1 MKLKNELSNI
11 EFNMSVFGQ
20 WSRGFPFGNLVF
32 LPPQK
37 PSFQIPVQLWKG
49 TEMNEW
55 IIASF
60 QNISFTFIFLT
71 YHLQVSPVPSH
82 HTQAA
87 PTIHLQN

>member
-1 MKLKNELSNI
+1 MSYLILNLI
-11 EFNMSVFGQ
+11 CQFLFNDPGVF
-20 WSRGFPFGNLVF
+20 PYGNLVF

-49 TEMNEW
+49 TEMNEC

-71 YHLQVSPVPSH
+71 YHLQVSPVPSR